1 MYTTLIDFESLCAQL
16 GNTDLLIFDVR
27 YDLMNKDAGREAYLS
42 SHIPGA
48 IYVDLHSDLSRPPS
62 INMGRHPL
70 PNIKSM
76 NELFSELGVS
86 GKKQVVVYDDVFG
99 SFSSRLWWMLKYL
112 QHDKVAVLDG
122 GWQHWIN
129 LGGPVSTKNEKRISS
144 QFKGTELEKA
154 LVNIDQVSDYDLIVD
169 SRDSSRYRGES
180 EPIDKAAGHIPGAIN
195 RFWKKNI
202 VDTGCFKDRHTLL
215 KEFKQL
221 FNEVLPEDSVFYC
234 GSGVTACHNLL
245 AVTHSGL
252 SLPRLYAGSWSEW
265 CATKGKPVAI
275 GN

>member
-76 NELFSELGVS
+76 NELFSELGVC

-169 SRDSSRYRGES
+169 SRDSS
-180 EPIDKAAGHIPGAIN
+180 
-195 RFWKKNI
+195 
-202 VDTGCFKDRHTLL
+202 
-215 KEFKQL
+215 
-221 FNEVLPEDSVFYC
+221 
-234 GSGVTACHNLL
+234 
-245 AVTHSGL
+245 
-252 SLPRLYAGSWSEW
+252 
-265 CATKGKPVAI
+265 
-275 GN
+275 

>member
-1 MYTTLIDFESLCAQL
+1 
-16 GNTDLLIFDVR
+16 
-27 YDLMNKDAGREAYLS
+27 
-42 SHIPGA
+42 
-48 IYVDLHSDLSRPPS
+48 LHSDLSRPPS

-169 SRDSSRYRGES
+169 SRDSSRYRGEY

-215 KEFKQL
+215 KEFEQL

>member
-99 SFSSRLWWMLKYL
+99 SFSSRLWSMLKYL

-215 KEFKQL
+215 KEFEQL

>member
-154 LVNIDQVSDYDLIVD
+154 LVNINQVSDYNLIVD

-215 KEFKQL
+215 KEFEQL

-245 AVTHSGL
+245 AVKHSGL
-252 SLPRLYAGSWSEW
+252 NLPRLYAGSWSEW
-265 CATKGKPVAI
+265 CATKGKPVAT

>member
-1 MYTTLIDFESLCAQL
+1 
-16 GNTDLLIFDVR
+16 
-27 YDLMNKDAGREAYLS
+27 
-42 SHIPGA
+42 
-48 IYVDLHSDLSRPPS
+48 
-62 INMGRHPL
+62 
-70 PNIKSM
+70 
-76 NELFSELGVS
+76 
-86 GKKQVVVYDDVFG
+86 
-99 SFSSRLWWMLKYL
+99 MLKYL

-169 SRDSSRYRGES
+169 SRDSSRYRGEY

-215 KEFKQL
+215 KEFEQL

-252 SLPRLYAGSWSEW
+252 SLPMLYAGSWSEW
-265 CATKGKPVAI
+265 CATKGKPVAT

>member
-129 LGGPVSTKNEKRISS
+129 LGGPISTKNEKRISS

-169 SRDSSRYRGES
+169 SRDSSRYRGEY
-180 EPIDKAAGHIPGAIN
+180 EPIYKAAGHIPGAIN

-215 KEFKQL
+215 KEFEQL

-252 SLPRLYAGSWSEW
+252 SLPRLYAGSRSEW

>member
-144 QFKGTELEKA
+144 QFKGTEVEKA

-169 SRDSSRYRGES
+169 SRDPSRYRGES
-180 EPIDKAAGHIPGAIN
+180 EPIDKVAGHIPSAIN

-202 VDTGCFKDRHTLL
+202 VNTGCFKDSHTLL
-215 KEFKQL
+215 KEFEQL